1 MSICNVM
8 RCQMDN
14 KKFIDVTHYHLNYCF
29 YIRIRKFKAS
39 FALPLAENNF
49 IYRKIVRLLE
59 GK

>member
-1 MSICNVM
+1 
-8 RCQMDN
+8 MDN